1 MDDIDRAIINNLQ
14 GGLPICERPYQ
25 EAAQRIGLTED
36 ALLARL
42 AQLLKRGDLT
52 RIGPLFQI
60 EKMGGAF
67 TLAALHAD
75 EFDFERVANCVNALP
90 EVAHNYAREHDL
102 NMWFVLAA
110 ETPGQ
115 IDQLIAKI
123 ESETGCAVFNFPKLR
138 EYFVELKLQAWRTQT
153 R

>member
-14 GGLPICERPYQ
+14 GGLPICERPYR
-25 EAAQRIGLTED
+25 EAAQRIGLNED
-36 ALLARL
+36 ELLARL
-42 AQLLKRGDLT
+42 ARLLKSGDLT

-67 TLAALHAD
+67 TLAALHAPED
-75 EFDFERVANCVNALP
+75 DFERIARSVNALP

-102 NMWFVLAA
+102 NMWFVLAT
-110 ETPGQ
+110 ETPAQ

-123 ESETGCAVFNFPKLR
+123 EGETGCVVFNFPKLR
-138 EYFVELKLQAWRTQT
+138 EYFIELKLQA
-153 R
+153 

>member
-1 MDDIDRAIINNLQ
+1 MDDIDRALINNLQ
-14 GGLPICERPYQ
+14 GGLPICERPYR
-25 EAAQRIGLTED
+25 EAAQRIGLDEN

-42 AQLLKRGDLT
+42 ARMLKSGDLT

-75 EFDFERVANCVNALP
+75 ESDFERVALCVNALP

-102 NMWFVLAA
+102 NMWFVLAT
-110 ETPGQ
+110 EIPGQ
-115 IDQLIAKI
+115 IDKLIEKI
-123 ESETGCAVFNFPKLR
+123 EGATGCEVFNFPKLR
-138 EYFVELKLQAWRTQT
+138 EYFVELKLQA
-153 R
+153 

>member
-14 GGLPICERPYQ
+14 GGLAICERPYR
-25 EAAQRIGLTED
+25 EAAQRMGLDED

-42 AQLLKRGDLT
+42 ARLLKDGDLT

-67 TLAALHAD
+67 TLAALHAPED
-75 EFDFERVANCVNALP
+75 VFERVARSVNALP

-102 NMWFVLAA
+102 NMWFVLAT

-115 IDQLIAKI
+115 LDTLIEKI
-123 ESETGCAVFNFPKLR
+123 EGETGCEVFNFPKLR
-138 EYFVELKLQAWRTQT
+138 EYFIELKLQA
-153 R
+153 

>member
-14 GGLPICERPYQ
+14 GGLAVCERPYR
-25 EAAQRIGLTED
+25 EAAQRIGLDED

-42 AQLLKRGDLT
+42 ARMLKNGDLT

-75 EFDFERVANCVNALP
+75 ESDFERVALCVNALP

-102 NMWFVLAA
+102 NMWFVLAT

-115 IDQLIAKI
+115 IDKLIEKI
-123 ESETGCAVFNFPKLR
+123 EDETGCEVFNFPKLR
-138 EYFVELKLQAWRTQT
+138 EYFVELKLQA
-153 R
+153 

>member
-14 GGLPICERPYQ
+14 GGLAVCERPYR
-25 EAAQRIGLTED
+25 EAAQRIGLDED

-42 AQLLKRGDLT
+42 ARLLKDGDLT

-67 TLAALHAD
+67 TLAALHAPED
-75 EFDFERVANCVNALP
+75 VFERVARSVNALP

-102 NMWFVLAA
+102 NMWFVLAT

-115 IDQLIAKI
+115 IDKLIEKI
-123 ESETGCAVFNFPKLR
+123 EGETGCEVFNFPKLR
-138 EYFVELKLQAWRTQT
+138 EYFIELKLQA
-153 R
+153 

>member
-14 GGLPICERPYQ
+14 GGLPICERPYR
-25 EAAQRIGLTED
+25 EVAQRMGLNE
-36 ALLARL
+36 AELLARL
-42 AQLLKRGDLT
+42 AQLLESGDLT

-67 TLAALHAD
+67 TLAALHAPED
-75 EFDFERVANCVNALP
+75 DFERVAHSVNALP

-102 NMWFVLAA
+102 NMWFVLAT

-115 IDQLIAKI
+115 IDKLIEKI
-123 ESETGCAVFNFPKLR
+123 EGETGCEVFNFPKLR
-138 EYFVELKLQAWRTQT
+138 EYFVELKLQA
-153 R
+153 